1 MAWSGMLLRGRG
13 VGWGDRGWGWGPR
26 DVGVGENGRRWG
38 GGRGDKGCSKATWFR
53 LDAPMHSQV
62 DGEQWVR
69 TQGGGGERQYGRGLG
84 LH

>member
-1 MAWSGMLLRGRG
+1 MVADG
-13 VGWGDRGWGWGPR
+13 
-26 DVGVGENGRRWG
+26 G